1 MHSAPKCNIVENTKG
16 HLSGIVA
23 TSKITNIKPKKMSH
37 KHITPI
43 QRNELSVLIQAR
55 VKQKDI
61 AKILSKDRSTIFRER
76 KRNSKENGKYHARIA
91 KRLTKERRVRANQ
104 RFRKI
109 ENNVLLRKKIVA
121 MLQKYWSPEEISGK
135 LKGKIGKDSIYSFIY
150 DKRSDLVKYLRCTK
164 GKFRRKR
171 GTGLRIKE
179 RKKIEDKRNI
189 SNRPLVVETRERL
202 GDWEG
207 DTVVS
212 IGNKGSALLTI
223 NERKSG
229 YVLISKINGRKSELV
244 LEETK
249 KRFEKIPKDKK
260 RTVTY
265 DNGSEF
271 AEYEM
276 IEKETGMN
284 VFFANPYHSWE
295 RGSNENTNGLIRQ
308 FFPKKTN
315 FDNVS
320 EKEIKKVERLLN
332 NRPRKRLNYL
342 TPKEVFLNS

>member
-1 MHSAPKCNIVENTKG
+1 
-16 HLSGIVA
+16 
-23 TSKITNIKPKKMSH
+23 MSH

-61 AKILSKDRSTIFRER
+61 ARILSKDRSTIYRER
-76 KRNSKENGKYHARIA
+76 KRNSKGDGKYHARIA
-91 KRLTKERRVRANQ
+91 KRQTKERRVRANQ

-109 ENNVLLRKKIVA
+109 ENNLPLKKKIVG
-121 MLQKYWSPEEISGK
+121 MIQRYWSPEEISGN
-135 LKGKIGKDSIYSFIY
+135 LLNQIGKDSIYNFIY
-150 DKRSDLVKYLRCTK
+150 NERIDLIKYLRCAK
-164 GKFRRKR
+164 GKFRRRR

-179 RKKIEDKRNI
+179 RKKMENKRNI
-189 SNRPLVVETRERL
+189 GNRPLVVETRERL

-212 IGNKGSALLTI
+212 LGNKGSVLLTI

-229 YVLISKINGRKSELV
+229 YVLISKIKGRKSELV
-244 LEETK
+244 LKETK
-249 KRFEKIPKDKK
+249 KRFKRIPNSKK

-284 VFFANPYHSWE
+284 VFFANPYHPWE
-295 RGSNENTNGLIRQ
+295 RGSNENINGLIRQ

>member
-1 MHSAPKCNIVENTKG
+1 
-16 HLSGIVA
+16 
-23 TSKITNIKPKKMSH
+23 MSH
-37 KHITPI
+37 KHITSI
-43 QRNELSVLIQAR
+43 QRNELSVLIQAGI
-55 VKQKDI
+55 KQKEI
-61 AKILSKDRSTIFRER
+61 ARILNKDRSTIFRER
-76 KRNSKENGKYHARIA
+76 ERNSKEDGKYHARIA
-91 KRLTKERRVRANQ
+91 KRQTKERRIRANQ

-109 ENNVLLRKKIVA
+109 ENNILLKNKIVR
-121 MLQKYWSPEEISGK
+121 MLQKYWSPEEVSGK
-135 LKGKIGKDSIYSFIY
+135 LKNMIGKDSIYNFIY
-150 DKRSDLVKYLRCTK
+150 TERPDLVKYLRCTK
-164 GKFRRKR
+164 GKLRRKI
-171 GTGLRIKE
+171 GTGLRTKE
-179 RKKIEDKRNI
+179 RKEMENKRNI
-189 SNRPLVVETRERL
+189 SNRPPVVEARKRL

-207 DTVVS
+207 DTIVS
-212 IGNKGSALLTI
+212 TGNKGSVLLTI

-229 YVLISKINGRKSELV
+229 YVLISKIKGRKSELV
-244 LEETK
+244 LKETK
-249 KRFEKIPKDKK
+249 RRFERIPKDKK
-260 RTVTY
+260 KTVTY

-276 IEKETGMN
+276 IEKETGMD

>member
-1 MHSAPKCNIVENTKG
+1 
-16 HLSGIVA
+16 
-23 TSKITNIKPKKMSH
+23 MSH

-43 QRNELSVLIQAR
+43 QRNELSVLIQAQ

-76 KRNSKENGKYHARIA
+76 KRNSKEDGKYHARIA
-91 KRLTKERRVRANQ
+91 KRQTKERRIRANQ

-109 ENNVLLRKKIVA
+109 ENNLPLKKKIVV

-135 LKGKIGKDSIYSFIY
+135 LSNKIGKDSIYNFIY
-150 DKRSDLVKYLRCTK
+150 DKRPDLVKYLRCAK
-164 GKFRRKR
+164 GKFRRRR
-171 GTGLRIKE
+171 GTRLRIKQ
-179 RKKIEDKRNI
+179 RKEMENKRNI
-189 SNRPLVVETRERL
+189 GNRPLIVEARKRL

-212 IGNKGSALLTI
+212 TGNKGSVLLTI

-229 YVLISKINGRKSELV
+229 YVLISKIKGRKSELV
-244 LEETK
+244 LGETK
-249 KRFEKIPKDKK
+249 RRFERIPRDKK
-260 RTVTY
+260 KTVTY

-320 EKEIKKVERLLN
+320 KKEIKKVERLLN

>member
-1 MHSAPKCNIVENTKG
+1 
-16 HLSGIVA
+16 
-23 TSKITNIKPKKMSH
+23 MSH

-43 QRNELSVLIQAR
+43 QRNELSVLIQAGI
-55 VKQKDI
+55 KQKEI
-61 AKILSKDRSTIFRER
+61 AKILNKDRSTIFRER
-76 KRNSKENGKYHARIA
+76 KRNRKEDGKYHAGIA
-91 KRLTKERRVRANQ
+91 KRQTKERRIKANQ

-109 ENNVLLRKKIVA
+109 ENNLPLKKKVVG
-121 MLQKYWSPEEISGK
+121 MLQKYWSPEEISGR
-135 LKGKIGKDSIYSFIY
+135 LLNQIGKDSIYNFIY
-150 DKRSDLVKYLRCTK
+150 KKRPDLVKYLRCAK
-164 GKFRRKR
+164 GKFRRRR

-179 RKKIEDKRNI
+179 RKKMENKRNI
-189 SNRPLVVETRERL
+189 ANRPLVVEARERL

-212 IGNKGSALLTI
+212 GNNKSSVLLTT

-229 YVLISKINGRKSELV
+229 YILISKIKRRKSELV
-244 LEETK
+244 LKETK
-249 KRFEKIPKDKK
+249 RRFKKIPKGKK
-260 RTVTY
+260 KTITY

-276 IEKETGMN
+276 IEKETGMS

-320 EKEIKKVERLLN
+320 EKEIKRVERLLN

>member
-1 MHSAPKCNIVENTKG
+1 
-16 HLSGIVA
+16 
-23 TSKITNIKPKKMSH
+23 MSH
-37 KHITPI
+37 KHITSI
-43 QRNELSVLIQAR
+43 QRNELSVLIQAGI
-55 VKQKDI
+55 KQKEI
-61 AKILSKDRSTIFRER
+61 AKILNKDRSTIFRER
-76 KRNSKENGKYHARIA
+76 KRNSKEDGKYHARIA
-91 KRLTKERRVRANQ
+91 KRQTKERRIRRIQ

-109 ENNVLLRKKIVA
+109 ENDVLLKKKIVR
-121 MLQKYWSPEEISGK
+121 MLQRYWSPEEVSGK
-135 LKGKIGKDSIYSFIY
+135 LKNKIGKDSIYNFIY
-150 DKRSDLVKYLRCTK
+150 IQRPDLVKYLRCTK

-171 GTGLRIKE
+171 GTGLRTKE
-179 RKKIEDKRNI
+179 RKAMENKRNI

-207 DTVVS
+207 DTIVS
-212 IGNKGSALLTI
+212 AGNKGSVLLTI

-229 YVLISKINGRKSELV
+229 YVLIGKIGGRKAELV
-244 LEETK
+244 LKETK
-249 KRFEKIPKDKK
+249 RRFERIPRDKK
-260 RTVTY
+260 ITVTY

-276 IEKETGMN
+276 IEKETGMD

-320 EKEIKKVERLLN
+320 KKEIKKVERLLN